1 MATKQTDTSGKSS
14 VMAQLMARQQKTFNA
29 YKKGELVIG
38 TITKMTPHEIL
49 VDINAKSEAVVLEHD
64 KQLLRQM
71 LATLHVGD
79 KVTVSILDPESDNG
93 YPVVSL
99 RRFLDDLLWKELT
112 EKHAQQTP
120 VTITI
125 QNSTKGGYLV
135 ATDAGLTGFLPQ
147 SQLLA
152 SQQQLS
158 VGAHLDVLVL
168 DLDRALRKI
177 IFSQKATQGA
187 DFSEVKKTLKTGDR
201 VKGVITTVTPFG
213 LFLSVPIG
221 EDKFVDGLIHISELA
236 WEKIETIEDLYTVGD
251 ELEAAVIG
259 FDENARR
266 LDLSLKRLTQDP
278 FDTTMQKYTID
289 TKVKGTITEISDQG
303 ITVAL
308 ENTQGFIKK
317 EKLPPTITY
326 TVGDTLSATVAEIDK
341 RKRRILL
348 TPVLREKPIG
358 YR

>member
-1 MATKQTDTSGKSS
+1 
-14 VMAQLMARQQKTFNA
+14 MARQQKTFNS
-29 YKKGELVIG
+29 YKKGELVKG
-38 TITKMTPHEIL
+38 TITKLTQHEIL

-64 KQLLRQM
+64 KRLLRQM
-71 LATLHVGD
+71 LATLHTGD
-79 KVTVSILDPESDNG
+79 EVTVSVLDPESDNG

-99 RRFLDDLLWKELT
+99 RRFLDERLWQDLT
-112 EKHAQQTP
+112 NKHSQQTP

-125 QNSTKGGYLV
+125 QNITKGGYLV
-135 ATDAGLTGFLPQ
+135 ITDSGLTGFLPQ

-152 SQQQLS
+152 SQQQFS
-158 VGAHLDVLVL
+158 VDARLDVLVL
-168 DLDRALRKI
+168 DLDRPSRKI

-187 DFSEVKKTLKTGDR
+187 DFSEVKKALKAGDR
-201 VKGVITTVTPFG
+201 VKGTITTVTPFG
-213 LFLSVPIG
+213 LFLSVPVG
-221 EDKFVDGLIHISELA
+221 EDKFIDGLIHISELA

-278 FDTTMQKYTID
+278 FDATVQKYTVD
-289 TKVKGTITEISDQG
+289 TKVKGTITEIGDQG

-308 ENTQGFIKK
+308 DDTQGFIKK
-317 EKLPPTITY
+317 EKLPPTLTY
-326 TVGDTLSATVAEIDK
+326 TVGDTLSATVSEIDK